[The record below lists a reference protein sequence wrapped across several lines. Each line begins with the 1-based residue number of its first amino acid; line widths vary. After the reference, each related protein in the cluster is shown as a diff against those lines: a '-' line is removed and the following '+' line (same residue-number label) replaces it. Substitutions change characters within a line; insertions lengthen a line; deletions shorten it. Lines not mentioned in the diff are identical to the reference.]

1 MIPAFI
7 FVAILLLLGVG
18 LRLRFSIFRWLYI
31 PASVLAGML
40 GLLITQINLSA
51 TVTAHTSDWTE
62 TLKGWPSFLI
72 AVIFA
77 GMLLERKPAP
87 WRKSIS
93 RVGRQGLMVWV
104 IVLGETAIGLI
115 ATWLLIKPFFDV
127 PHSIGTLI
135 ETGFAGGHG
144 TAAAMGQVF
153 KHPTIQLDSG
163 LDLGIL
169 IATCGLLYGLI
180 SGIFW
185 INIAVRRGWIRKQG
199 TNTKK

>member
-40 GLLITQINLSA
+40 GLLITQIDLSA

-62 TLKGWPSFLI
+62 TLKGWPGFLI

-169 IATCGLLYGLI
+169 MATCGLL
-180 SGIFW
+180 
-185 INIAVRRGWIRKQG
+185 
-199 TNTKK
+199 

>member
-40 GLLITQINLSA
+40 GLLITQIDLSA

-62 TLKGWPSFLI
+62 TLKGWPGFLI

-87 WRKSIS
+87 WRNSIPS
-93 RVGRQGLMVWV
+93 VAELR
-104 IVLGETAIGLI
+104 
-115 ATWLLIKPFFDV
+115 FCV
-127 PHSIGTLI
+127 P
-135 ETGFAGGHG
+135 
-144 TAAAMGQVF
+144 
-153 KHPTIQLDSG
+153 
-163 LDLGIL
+163 
-169 IATCGLLYGLI
+169 
-180 SGIFW
+180 W
-185 INIAVRRGWIRKQG
+185 
-199 TNTKK
+199 TKKRLDAREKQTRKGRTSRSSRNEPPRDRLLAALSCVLFQ